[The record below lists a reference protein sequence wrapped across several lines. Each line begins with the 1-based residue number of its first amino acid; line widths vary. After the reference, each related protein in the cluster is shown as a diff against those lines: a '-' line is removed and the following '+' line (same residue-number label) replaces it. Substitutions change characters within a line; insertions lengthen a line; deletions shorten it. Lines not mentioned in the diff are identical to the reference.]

1 MKVPKMIINDI
12 LIQDYAAS
20 RIDHYFSSK
29 KALMEQLRLAE
40 NAVPMKIGNKRNDLD
55 ILNPGRSKRHLSL
68 DAHQIERWNSEE
80 RLSIN

>member
-1 MKVPKMIINDI
+1 MKVPKMINNDI

-40 NAVPMKIGNKRNDLD
+40 NTGPMK
-55 ILNPGRSKRHLSL
+55 
-68 DAHQIERWNSEE
+68 
-80 RLSIN
+80 

>member
-1 MKVPKMIINDI
+1 MVIIDI
-12 LIQDYAAS
+12 IIQDYAAS
-20 RIDHYFSSK
+20 RLDHYFSSK

-40 NAVPMKIGNKRNDLD
+40 NAVPMKIGNKRNDMD